1 MFTSS
6 SVSMFGKIYFFHCFI
21 LAERKF
27 IRIVMIAICCVHL
40 VKTEVKSSDHSPC
53 FLPLC
58 CLDLFFS
65 FAFPVFSYFLC
76 FLHYVLCGSEDGSLL
91 PALCPF
97 CCSCTR
103 SYQTLGLATLFDIHS
118 TPSHRASTKHL
129 NDSHYDQPT
138 ITPTI
143 APNDR
148 LRHCLH
154 SC

>member
-1 MFTSS
+1 MFTFS

-65 FAFPVFSYFLC
+65 FAFPVFPTFCASSIMYYAAVKKAPCCLLC
-76 FLHYVLCGSEDGSLL
+76 VLSVVVV
-91 PALCPF
+91 PVV
-97 CCSCTR
+97 
-103 SYQTLGLATLFDIHS
+103 I
-118 TPSHRASTKHL
+118 KHL
-129 NDSHYDQPT
+129 VWP
-138 ITPTI
+138 
-143 APNDR
+143 
-148 LRHCLH
+148 HCLIFIAH
-154 SC
+154 PATEHRPSI